1 MPATTPLKEEK
12 QNGTTTTVGS
22 LDSPDDWLKPVPKKK
37 VAAEAVPAVASP
49 FSARLNSEDGWGDAA
64 AAETPPPVEDV
75 HTALTEKEVNKQ
87 FKALFDRFEVV
98 KKEKPGAS
106 FSEQEAF
113 VSKLYTLRADVTTF
127 CEPLMRDDRF
137 KSEKEKEMLGKVNV
151 FISNVNVF
159 VDAILASAPQVQ
171 KMDGESEAEMKN
183 EVPLY
188 KAEELT
194 IQEKTKQPGCFA
206 KLCCCFFGSNTP
218 KKVRKLKEGNEQGQD
233 LLAGDQRTS
242 DAAPVK
248 KAGGASQP
256 AVQDQTVY
264 TSLDGRM

>member
-1 MPATTPLKEEK
+1 MPNNFIFYAYDSIGTILFEETYYSVGGGFVQTASELASGISYSKLENTTPYPFKNASEMLEMCVSTGK
-12 QNGTTTTVGS
+12 S
-22 LDSPDDWLKPVPKKK
+22 I
-37 VAAEAVPAVASP
+37 AE
-49 FSARLNSEDGWGDAA
+49 L
-64 AAETPPPVEDV
+64 
-75 HTALTEKEVNKQ
+75 
-87 FKALFDRFEVV
+87 
-98 KKEKPGAS
+98 
-106 FSEQEAF
+106 
-113 VSKLYTLRADVTTF
+113 
-127 CEPLMRDDRF
+127 

-159 VDAILASAPQVQ
+159 ADAILASAPQVQ